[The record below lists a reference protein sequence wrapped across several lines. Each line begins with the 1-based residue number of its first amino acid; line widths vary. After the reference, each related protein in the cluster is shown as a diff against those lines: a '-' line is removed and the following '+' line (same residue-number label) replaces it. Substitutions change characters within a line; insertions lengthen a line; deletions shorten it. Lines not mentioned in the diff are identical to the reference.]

1 MKYIIIGGVAGGAT
15 VAARLRRLD
24 EHAEIILFERGEYV
38 SYANCGLPYYIG
50 GEINDRKKLFVQTVQ
65 GFIDR
70 FNIDIRTEQEVIAI
84 HPESKSVEV
93 KNIKT
98 GEIYSETYNKLALS
112 PGAEP
117 IRPDIKGIDNNKI
130 FTLRNVNDTDAIK
143 KYIIDN
149 KPESAVVVGGGF
161 IGLEMA
167 ENLHRQGIKVN
178 IVEMANQVMA
188 PLDLSMAQIVHKE
201 LVDKGVKL
209 ILNDGV
215 KEFTD
220 ENDKIKINLNSGKSL
235 NVDMVLLSIGVRP
248 ETKLAVEARLKT
260 GITRG
265 IAVNEYMQTSDKDIY
280 ALGDACEVIHGV
292 TGKPAMIPLAGPANK
307 QGRIVADNIVN
318 GNKSKYSGT
327 IGTAVAKVFD
337 LTVAVAGANAKL
349 LKREEINFIS
359 SFTHSSSHAGY
370 YPGALSMSIKILF
383 SPNDGKLLGT
393 QIVGYDGVDKRIEMA
408 EQVIQKG
415 GSVYDLAQLE
425 QAYAP
430 PYSAAKDPMNMAGF
444 VAENIIE
451 GKVKIIQWNE
461 MDVNAKDTIILDV
474 RTNDEYSLGAIPG
487 SINIPLDSLRSH
499 INELP
504 KDKQIIVNC
513 AVGLRGYLAYRI
525 LVQNGFCNVRNLSGG
540 FKTWHMATND
550 WTSQSE
556 NGENITINT
565 EIPASDAEVETNS
578 IEIDACGLMCP
589 GPIIKLKQNYN
600 NLASGDRLTIKA
612 TDPAFAKD
620 VAAWCNITGARLITV
635 NNTQGIVHATIEK
648 TEAQPSACVMN
659 NIGNGNGKTLI
670 VFSDDLDRALA
681 SFVLANGA
689 ASTGKKVTMFF
700 TFWGLNVIKKRH
712 KPSVEKDIFGKMFG
726 MMMPSDSKRLSLSK
740 MNMGGIG
747 RIMMRHIMK
756 DKRIDSL
763 ESMIQ
768 QAIDSGVE
776 MIACTMSMDVM
787 GVKKEELLDNVQLGG
802 VASYLERAEQANMN
816 LFI

>member
-1 MKYIIIGGVAGGAT
+1 MKYLIIGGVAGGAT

-235 NVDMVLLSIGVRP
+235 SVDMVLLSIGVRP
-248 ETKLAVEARLKT
+248 ETKLAVEAGLKT

-307 QGRIVADNIVN
+307 QGRIVADNIIN

-327 IGTAVAKVFD
+327 VGTAVAKVFD

-408 EQVIQKG
+408 EQVIQKN

-444 VAENIIE
+444 VAENILE

-461 MDVNAKDTIILDV
+461 MNVNAKDTIILDV
-474 RTNDEYSLGAIPG
+474 RTNDEYSLGAIPR
-487 SINIPLDSLRSH
+487 SINIPLDSLRSR

-504 KDKQIIVNC
+504 KDKQIIVYC

-525 LVQNGFCNVRNLSGG
+525 LVQNGFCDVRNLSGG
-540 FKTWHMATND
+540 FKTWHIATND

-556 NGENITINT
+556 NGKNITINT

-600 NLASGDRLTIKA
+600 NLASGGRLTIKA

-620 VAAWCNITGARLITV
+620 VAAWCNITGARLVTV

-681 SFVLANGA
+681 SFVIANGA

-700 TFWGLNVIKKRH
+700 TFWGLNVIKKRN

-787 GVKKEELLDNVQLGG
+787 GVKKEELLDNIQLGG